1 MEDKVNLILK
11 LTREKMQARV
21 PLRERFTVEQLD
33 EGEGRARREKRECV
47 REGGRARGG
56 WRESERARENER
68 ERERERE
75 REKEREKETAR

>member
-1 MEDKVNLILK
+1 MILK

-56 WRESERARENER
+56 WRESERARERER
-68 ERERERE
+68 MRERERE
-75 REKEREKETAR
+75 REKKKREKETAR